1 MMMDNPTLHHPQIVQ
16 LTTTNPQNINNIQ
29 QQQQQPNIKPP
40 GEMEN
45 FLTIRLLMQ
54 GKEVGSIIGK
64 RGDNIKAIREESGAR
79 INISDGTTPERIV
92 TMVGTI
98 DTLSK
103 AFDMICQKFEDDL
116 KQTCTT
122 IPPITLRLVVPASQ
136 CGSIIGKGGAKI
148 KEIRE
153 TTGASVQVASE
164 MLPTST
170 ERAVTISGKLESIES
185 CFRQICQIMLESP
198 PKGETVPYR
207 PKMMISPVHAPIIFA
222 NGQAYQVQGQF
233 AIPLPPNEL
242 NAYASLPQLGPG
254 VGMPAAPLMPNGLPA
269 NRAQLQ
275 SQREITIAND
285 LIGCI
290 IGRGGQKISEIR
302 QASGANI
309 KIADLDEGSQD
320 RHVTISGTPEQ
331 IQLAEFLI
339 HSRIASEIGGIL
351 ITH

>member
-1 MMMDNPTLHHPQIVQ
+1 MMMDNAALHHPQVVQ
-16 LTTTNPQNINNIQ
+16 LTNVNPQPINT
-29 QQQQQPNIKPP
+29 KLP

-64 RGDNIKAIREESGAR
+64 RGDNIKSIREESGAR

-98 DTLSK
+98 ETLSK

-242 NAYASLPQLGPG
+242 NAFAPLGPMAPG
-254 VGMPAAPLMPNGLPA
+254 VPMSAVAPLMPNGLPA
-269 NRAQLQ
+269 TRATLQ

>member
-1 MMMDNPTLHHPQIVQ
+1 MMDNSAHHHGQVVQ
-16 LTTTNPQNINNIQ
+16 LNNASSTNVHPVQ
-29 QQQQQPNIKPP
+29 QQNTSKPG
-40 GEMEN
+40 GEFEN

-98 DTLSK
+98 ETLSK

-207 PKMMISPVHAPIIFA
+207 PKVMMSPVHHPIIFA

-233 AIPLPPNEL
+233 AIPLPPNDM
-242 NAYASLPQLGPG
+242 NAFGPLAPLGPG
-254 VGMPAAPLMPNGLPA
+254 VPLSAAPLMPNALPI
-269 NRAQLQ
+269 NRPPLAT
-275 SQREITIAND
+275 QREITIAND

-302 QASGANI
+302 QTSGANI

-320 RHVTISGTPEQ
+320 RHVTISGTLEQ

>member
-1 MMMDNPTLHHPQIVQ
+1 MMDNPKHHHQPAVQLNNTNPQIV
-16 LTTTNPQNINNIQ
+16 NNVQ
-29 QQQQQPNIKPP
+29 QHMNNKSP
-40 GEMEN
+40 GEVDT

-98 DTLSK
+98 ETLSK

-136 CGSIIGKGGAKI
+136 CGSIIGKGGTKI

-170 ERAVTISGKLESIES
+170 ERAVTISGRLESIES

-242 NAYASLPQLGPG
+242 NAFAPMAPLTPGLPLQ
-254 VGMPAAPLMPNGLPA
+254 AAPLMPNGLPA
-269 NRAQLQ
+269 NRATLQ

>member
-1 MMMDNPTLHHPQIVQ
+1 MMDNATHHHQQIVQ
-16 LTTTNPQNINNIQ
+16 LNNANPQMITNIQ
-29 QQQQQPNIKPP
+29 QQTNNKSP
-40 GEMEN
+40 GEMDN

-98 DTLSK
+98 ETLSK
-103 AFDMICQKFEDDL
+103 AFDMICPKFEDDL

-185 CFRQICQIMLESP
+185 CFRQICQIMLEQSP

-222 NGQAYQVQGQF
+222 NGQAYQIQGQF

-242 NAYASLPQLGPG
+242 NAFAPLGPMG
-254 VGMPAAPLMPNGLPA
+254 PGMPLSAAPLMPNGLPA
-269 NRAQLQ
+269 NRATLQ

>member
-1 MMMDNPTLHHPQIVQ
+1 MMMDNPKYHHQAVVQLNNTNPQIVNNVQ
-16 LTTTNPQNINNIQ
+16 QQINN
-29 QQQQQPNIKPP
+29 KSP
-40 GEMEN
+40 GEVDN

-98 DTLSK
+98 ETLSK

-136 CGSIIGKGGAKI
+136 CGSIIGKGGTKI

-170 ERAVTISGKLESIES
+170 ERAVTISGRLESIES

-242 NAYASLPQLGPG
+242 NAFAPMAPLTPGLPLQ
-254 VGMPAAPLMPNGLPA
+254 AAPLMPNGLPP
-269 NRAQLQ
+269 NRASLQ